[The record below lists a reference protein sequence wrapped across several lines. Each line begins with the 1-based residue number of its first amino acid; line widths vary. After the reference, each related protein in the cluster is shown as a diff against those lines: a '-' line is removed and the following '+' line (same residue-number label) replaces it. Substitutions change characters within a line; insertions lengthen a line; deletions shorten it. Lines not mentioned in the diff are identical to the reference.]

1 MTTLDGVTK
10 KKPAEQ
16 SAEAQAAAEL
26 VRLAQEQGL
35 SLTGPD
41 GLLKQLTKTV
51 LEAALNEE
59 MTEHLGYEKHDPP
72 VAGTGNIRNGT
83 RAKTVLTDTTG
94 PVELDVPRDRA
105 ATFEPQIVK
114 KRQRRLSGVDEV
126 VLSLY
131 AKGLTTGEI
140 SAHFAEIYGASVS
153 KETISRIT
161 DKVIEEMNDWAV
173 RPLDEIYAAIFIDA
187 IVVKVRDGQVA
198 NRPFYAAIGVSLAGE
213 RDILGLWAGTGGEGA
228 KFWMSVLTD
237 LRNRGVKDVFF
248 VVCDGLKGLPEV
260 VSNVWP
266 EAIVQTCI
274 IHLIRNTFRL
284 TSRKYWDEIKRDIK
298 PIYTAVNAAAART
311 AFEELTDKWGQRYPA
326 VIRLWN
332 NAWSEFI
339 PFLDYGGR
347 CRIAC
352 RRSGLAGVVGK
363 MWCGQVISPG
373 ASRSA
378 DAVAD
383 RLARVVT
390 ARSPGLVCVGD
401 RRGPRHL
408 RAGADNPSSG
418 WGWCC
423 GLRPAN
429 VVGAAGL
436 RLLPGCA
443 VVTTDRA
450 DVRHRRGVSSVVCSG
465 RTRPRDDRQI
475 PG

>member
-1 MTTLDGVTK
+1 MLGEEGAVMTTLDDVAK
-10 KKPAEQ
+10 KKQVEPSAEQ
-16 SAEAQAAAEL
+16 QAAVEL
-26 VRLAQEQGL
+26 VRLAQEKGL

-59 MTEHLGYEKHDPP
+59 MTEHLGYEKHDPAG
-72 VAGTGNIRNGT
+72 AGTGNIRNGT
-83 RAKTVLTDTTG
+83 RAKTVLTETTG
-94 PVELDVPRDRA
+94 AVEIDVPRDRE

-173 RPLDEIYAAIFIDA
+173 RPLDETYAAIFIDA

-198 NRPFYAAIGVSLAGE
+198 NRPFYAAIGVTLAGE

-266 EAIVQTCI
+266 QAIVQTCI

-298 PIYTAVNAAAART
+298 PIYTAVNASAARV
-311 AFEELTDKWGQRYPA
+311 AFDELTEKWGQRYPA
-326 VIRLWN
+326 VIRLWD

-339 PFLDYGGR
+339 PFLDYDVEIRRVICSTNAIESLNARYRRAIKARGHFPSEQAAMKCLYLVTRSLDPTGVGR
-347 CRIAC
+347 
-352 RRSGLAGVVGK
+352 
-363 MWCGQVISPG
+363 
-373 ASRSA
+373 
-378 DAVAD
+378 
-383 RLARVVT
+383 ARWT
-390 ARSPGLVCVGD
+390 MRWKPALNAFAITFGD
-401 RRGPRHL
+401 RF
-408 RAGADNPSSG
+408 
-418 WGWCC
+418 
-423 GLRPAN
+423 PA
-429 VVGAAGL
+429 AE
-436 RLLPGCA
+436 
-443 VVTTDRA
+443 TY
-450 DVRHRRGVSSVVCSG
+450 
-465 RTRPRDDRQI
+465 
-475 PG
+475 